1 MKITSIYFLG
11 LGALGAKYAASLV
24 DYNSDLVKVIVNE
37 ERKKR
42 YEYEAVF
49 VNGKKYDFDYVTTES
64 NQFPDFIFLVVK
76 SDHLSQAIE
85 DLKPFVGENTM
96 IVSLMNGI
104 TSERML
110 ADVFGWDRVVN
121 AVAYMDAVKQGNQ
134 VTYGSIG
141 RIIFGQ
147 VNPSNPEKLQALNE
161 LLDDAGVPN
170 ELSDDIQ
177 KAQWAKYVVNV
188 VGNQLTY
195 LLEFPYGQFRT
206 NEYLDRLVDLIGNE
220 VIEVGNAAGID
231 IGLKEL
237 DRLKK
242 TMKIVD
248 ENGKTSMLQDR
259 EAKRYSEVDEFSG
272 EIIRLGKQYG
282 VATPYNELIYN
293 MVKAIEKTY
302 KLNRI

>member
-1 MKITSIYFLG
+1 MKINSIYFLG

-24 DYNSDLVKVIVNE
+24 DYNAGLVKVMVNE

-42 YEYEAVF
+42 YEAEAVY
-49 VNGKKYDFDYVTTES
+49 VNGKRYDFEYVTSVE
-64 NQFPDFIFLVVK
+64 NQDYPDFIFLVVK
-76 SDHLSQAIE
+76 SDHLPQAVE

-104 TSERML
+104 TSERVL
-110 ADVFGWDRVVN
+110 AETFGWNRVVN

-147 VNPSNPEKLQALNE
+147 VNPSCPERLEALNQ
-161 LLDDAGVPN
+161 LLKDADIPN
-170 ELSDDIQ
+170 QLSDDIQ

-206 NEYLDRLVDLIGNE
+206 NEYLDRMVDLVGNE
-220 VIEVGNAAGID
+220 VIAVANAHGVSIGQPEID
-231 IGLKEL
+231 Q
-237 DRLKK
+237 LKK

-282 VATPYNELIYN
+282 IATPYNELIYN
-293 MVKAIEKTY
+293 MVKAIEETY
-302 KLNRI
+302 

>member
-1 MKITSIYFLG
+1 MKINSIYFLG

-24 DYNSDLVKVIVNE
+24 DYNAGLVKVIVNE

-42 YEYEAVF
+42 YEAEAVY
-49 VNGKKYDFDYVTTES
+49 VNGKRYDFEYVTSIE
-64 NQFPDFIFLVVK
+64 NQDYPDFIFLVVK
-76 SDHLSQAIE
+76 SDHLPQAVE

-104 TSERML
+104 TSERVL
-110 ADVFGWDRVVN
+110 AETFGWNRVVN

-147 VNPSNPEKLQALNE
+147 VNPSCPEQLEALNQ
-161 LLDDAGVPN
+161 LLKDADIPN
-170 ELSDDIQ
+170 QLSDDIQ
-177 KAQWAKYVVNV
+177 KAQWTKYVVNV

-206 NEYLDRLVDLIGNE
+206 NEYLDRMVDLVGNE
-220 VIEVGNAAGID
+220 VIAVANAHGVLIGQPEID
-231 IGLKEL
+231 Q
-237 DRLKK
+237 LKK

-282 VATPYNELIYN
+282 IATPYNELIYN

-302 KLNRI
+302 

>member
-1 MKITSIYFLG
+1 MKINSIYFLG

-24 DYNSDLVKVIVNE
+24 DYNENLVKVIVNE
-37 ERKKR
+37 ERKIR
-42 YEYEAVF
+42 YETEAIC
-49 VNGKKYDFDYVTTES
+49 VNGKKYDFEYVTS
-64 NQFPDFIFLVVK
+64 IQNNQFPDLIFLVVK
-76 SDHLSQAIE
+76 SNQLNDAIN

-104 TSERML
+104 TSERIL
-110 ADVFGWDRVVN
+110 AETFGWNRVVN
-121 AVAYMDAVKQGNQ
+121 AVAYMDAVKQGNH

-141 RIIFGQ
+141 RIIFGHVENKSQ
-147 VNPSNPEKLQALNE
+147 DILNE
-161 LLDDAGVPN
+161 LHQLLNDAEIPN
-170 ELSDDIQ
+170 ELTLEIER
-177 KAQWAKYVVNV
+177 AQWAKYIVNV

-206 NEYLDRLVDLIGNE
+206 NEYLNHLVDLIGKE
-220 VIEVGNAAGID
+220 VITVANAYGVSIGQPEID
-231 IGLKEL
+231 K
-237 DRLKK
+237 LKK

-272 EIIRLGKQYG
+272 EIISLGKQYEIE
-282 VATPYNELIYN
+282 TPYNELIYN

-302 KLNRI
+302 

>member
-1 MKITSIYFLG
+1 MKINSIYFLG

-24 DYNSDLVKVIVNE
+24 DYNAGLVKVIVNE
-37 ERKKR
+37 DRKKR
-42 YEYEAVF
+42 YEAEAIY
-49 VNGKKYDFDYVTTES
+49 VNGKRYDFEYVTSVE
-64 NQFPDFIFLVVK
+64 NQDYPDFIFLVVK
-76 SDHLSQAIE
+76 SDHLPQAVE

-104 TSERML
+104 TSERVL
-110 ADVFGWDRVVN
+110 AETFGWNHVVN

-147 VNPSNPEKLQALNE
+147 INPVQAEELEALNK
-161 LLDDAGVPN
+161 LLTDANIPN
-170 ELSDDIQ
+170 QLSDDIQ

-206 NEYLDRLVDLIGNE
+206 NEYLDRMVDLVGNE
-220 VIEVGNAAGID
+220 VIAVANAHGVSIGQSEID
-231 IGLKEL
+231 Q
-237 DRLKK
+237 LKK

-282 VATPYNELIYN
+282 IVTPYNELIYN

-302 KLNRI
+302 

>member
-1 MKITSIYFLG
+1 MKINSIYFLG

-24 DYNSDLVKVIVNE
+24 DYNENLVKVIVNE

-42 YEYEAVF
+42 YESEAIY
-49 VNGKKYDFDYVTTES
+49 VNGKKYDFEYVTSIE
-64 NQFPDFIFLVVK
+64 NRDYPDFIFLVVK
-76 SDHLSQAIE
+76 SDHLPQAIE
-85 DLKPFVGENTM
+85 DLKPFVGEHTM

-104 TSERML
+104 TSERIL
-110 ADVFGWDRVVN
+110 AETFGWNRVVN

-147 VNPSNPEKLQALNE
+147 VNLLNLEKLQALNE
-161 LLDDAGVPN
+161 LLNDANIPN
-170 ELSDDIQ
+170 ELSNDIQ

-206 NEYLDRLVDLIGNE
+206 NEYLDHLVDLIGNE
-220 VIEVGNAAGID
+220 VIAVANAHGVSIGQPEID
-231 IGLKEL
+231 Q
-237 DRLKK
+237 LKK

-248 ENGKTSMLQDR
+248 EHGKTSMLQDR

-272 EIIRLGKQYG
+272 EIIRLGKQYEI
-282 VATPYNELIYN
+282 ATPYNELIYN

-302 KLNRI
+302 

>member
-1 MKITSIYFLG
+1 MKINSIYFLG

-24 DYNSDLVKVIVNE
+24 DYNAGLVKVIVNE

-42 YEYEAVF
+42 YEAKAVY
-49 VNGKKYDFDYVTTES
+49 VNGKRYDFEYVTSVE
-64 NQFPDFIFLVVK
+64 NQDYPDFIFLVVK
-76 SDHLSQAIE
+76 SDHLSQAVE

-104 TSERML
+104 TSERVL
-110 ADVFGWDRVVN
+110 AETFGWNRVVN

-147 VNPSNPEKLQALNE
+147 VNPSCPERLEALNQ
-161 LLDDAGVPN
+161 LLKDADIPN
-170 ELSDDIQ
+170 QLSDDIQ

-206 NEYLDRLVDLIGNE
+206 NEYLDRMVDLVGNE
-220 VIEVGNAAGID
+220 VIAVANAHDVSIGQAEID
-231 IGLKEL
+231 Q
-237 DRLKK
+237 LKK

-282 VATPYNELIYN
+282 IATPYNELIYN

-302 KLNRI
+302 ESK

>member
-1 MKITSIYFLG
+1 MKINSIYFLG

-24 DYNSDLVKVIVNE
+24 DYNAGLVKVIVNE

-42 YEYEAVF
+42 YEAEAVY
-49 VNGKKYDFDYVTTES
+49 VNGKRYDFEYVTSVE
-64 NQFPDFIFLVVK
+64 NQDYPDFIFLVVK
-76 SDHLSQAIE
+76 SDHLPQAVE

-104 TSERML
+104 TSERVL
-110 ADVFGWDRVVN
+110 AETFGWNRVVN

-147 VNPSNPEKLQALNE
+147 VNPSCPERLEALNQ
-161 LLDDAGVPN
+161 LLKDADIPN
-170 ELSDDIQ
+170 QLSDDIQ

-206 NEYLDRLVDLIGNE
+206 NEYLDRMVDLVGNE
-220 VIEVGNAAGID
+220 VIAVANAHGVSIGQAEID
-231 IGLKEL
+231 Q
-237 DRLKK
+237 LKK

-282 VATPYNELIYN
+282 IATPYNELIYN

-302 KLNRI
+302 ESK